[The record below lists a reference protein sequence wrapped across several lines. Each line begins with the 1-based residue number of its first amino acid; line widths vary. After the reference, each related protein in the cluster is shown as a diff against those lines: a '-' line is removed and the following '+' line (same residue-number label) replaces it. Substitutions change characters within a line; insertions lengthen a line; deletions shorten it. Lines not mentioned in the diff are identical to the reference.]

1 MKNRIL
7 YLLIGLIFGVTA
19 CGQSKPFYSEEDLA
33 LRRDIAE
40 MLIVG
45 FRGTE
50 LNDSNHIVRD
60 IKEYGIGGVILF
72 EYDAP
77 SQSRPRNISSP
88 DQLKRLCETLQSL
101 SEEKLF
107 ISIDQEGG
115 KVSRLKEKY
124 GFPSFASA
132 EKTAKTPGFD
142 SVRFYARRTAQ
153 LLHSMGIN
161 LNFAPC
167 VDLNVNPNCPIIGKL
182 ERSFSANPLRVAA
195 CANVWIEEQ
204 SKENIVS
211 CIKHFPGHGSS
222 MADSHLGLADV
233 STTWQA
239 SELIP
244 YEKLIKNGNGPMMI
258 MTTHVFNA
266 QLDSVFP
273 ATLSPYTLT
282 TLLREKLGYDGV
294 IITDDLAMGA
304 MTKQYDYEEIL
315 ERSINAGADIL
326 CLSNNGSVYNS
337 EIVPETIETIFR
349 LVKENRIKRTRI
361 HQSAERIRRLKA
373 EETLK

>member
-1 MKNRIL
+1 MRNKIL
-7 YLLIGLIFGVTA
+7 YLLIGMLWGVTA
-19 CGQSKPFYSEEDLA
+19 CSQQQPHYSEADLA

-40 MLIVG
+40 MLLVG

-50 LNDSNHIVRD
+50 LTDSNHIVRD

-77 SQSRPRNISSP
+77 TGSRPRNITSP
-88 DQLKRLCETLQSL
+88 NQLKKLCSELQEL

-115 KVSRLKEKY
+115 KVTRLKEKY
-124 GFPSFASA
+124 GFPRFASV
-132 EKTAKTPGFD
+132 EKAARTPGFD

-153 LLHSMGIN
+153 TLHSMGIN

-167 VDLNVNPNCPIIGKL
+167 VDVNINPRCPIIGKL
-182 ERSFSANPLRVAA
+182 ERSFSSNPIRVAA
-195 CANVWIEEQ
+195 CAEVWIEEQ
-204 SKENIVS
+204 GKEGIIS

-222 MADSHLGLADV
+222 MADSHQGLVDV
-233 STTWQA
+233 STTWKT

-244 YEKLIKNGNGPMMI
+244 YQKLIGNEKGPMMI

-266 QLDSVFP
+266 NLDSVYP
-273 ATLSPYTLT
+273 ATLSPTTLT
-282 TLLREKLGYDGV
+282 SLLRDSLGYNGV

-304 MTKQYDYEEIL
+304 MTQQYEYEEIL

-326 CLSNNGSVYNS
+326 CLSNNGAEYNPD
-337 EIVPETIETIFR
+337 IVPQTIDIIFR
-349 LVKENRIKRTRI
+349 LIKNNKIDTNRI
-361 HQSAERIRRLKA
+361 HQSANKIRRLKTDA
-373 EETLK
+373 FK